1 MPYRAANTSTDIEMP
16 AGSTFLINNAASVR
30 VATVALAFAA
40 NTGGGLGAWTNPESG
55 SIFIEKVLVDVTTV
69 AAAASLVDVG
79 TTTVGLTTVS
89 DNLLD
94 GIDVHS
100 ATGPLAIAD
109 QAGANGKTKQKLATG
124 KFVTFSTQT
133 GGSDDSTGFVGNAY
147 IFYILA

>member
-16 AGSTFLINNAASVR
+16 AGSTFTINSATSVR

-55 SIFIEKVLVDVTTV
+55 SRLIDKKIVDVTTV

-109 QAGANGKTKQKLATG
+109 Q
-124 KFVTFSTQT
+124 
-133 GGSDDSTGFVGNAY
+133 
-147 IFYILA
+147 